1 MSEQLTIVQ
10 QNAQKLDACALAARE
25 AFAMEEG
32 FARTFALSAALGD
45 LVNVIQETGLIDTV
59 MPLQNLNLGFR
70 TDKQEGYDA
79 GTVTTALV
87 EATVFGL
94 QPVGNQFNIIASKF
108 YPTKEG
114 FTYLLRKLP
123 GLSDLR
129 VVCHPAQIKES
140 STWGTSKSG
149 EKYQKIEREG
159 HAKVDVSCV
168 YNGKAVNE
176 ELEFC
181 IRVNNGM
188 SQDAV
193 LGKSEAKAKRWL
205 YNYLT
210 GSNLGEAESAAE
222 AQEERGFRDVTPR
235 PAAAAP
241 AAPATR
247 LKPAPMAR
255 KVRTVQEVQEVA
267 PQVQDAQ
274 EAQENYAAEAPDE
287 TEQEDAALD
296 WLQRSLRDSGKT
308 FNALYTL
315 FDGTHR
321 PHPGTGASRREM
333 ARFALAVFRDEQ
345 ARRSME
351 LNGFVLA
358 K

>member
-1 MSEQLTIVQ
+1 MSEELTLVQ
-10 QNAQKLDACALAARE
+10 QNAQKLDACALAARD
-25 AFAMEEG
+25 AFAMEDG
-32 FARTFALSAALGD
+32 FARTFALSAALGN

-70 TDKQEGYDA
+70 TDKPEGYDA

-140 STWGTSKSG
+140 STWGMSKSG

-193 LGKSEAKAKRWL
+193 LGKAEAKAKRWL
-205 YNYLT
+205 FNYLT

-222 AQEERGFRDVTPR
+222 AQEEGGFRNVTPR
-235 PAAAAP
+235 PAAAP
-241 AAPATR
+241 AAAAP
-247 LKPAPMAR
+247 LKPSPMAR
-255 KVRTVQEVQEVA
+255 KVRTVQTQEVA
-267 PQVQDAQ
+267 PQVQ
-274 EAQENYAAEAPDE
+274 EAQNVTAEAPDE
-287 TEQEDAALD
+287 AEQETAALAWMHD
-296 WLQRSLRDSGKT
+296 AVEQSGQTIPK
-308 FNALYTL
+308 LYKVL
-315 FDGTHR
+315 DVCGH
-321 PHPGTGASRREM
+321 PHPGIGAPLAEVR
-333 ARFALAVFRDEQ
+333 RFALKLFRSAEMRT
-345 ARRSME
+345 ALEES
-351 LNGFVLA
+351 GFVFS

>member
-1 MSEQLTIVQ
+1 MSEELTIVQ
-10 QNAQKLDACALAARE
+10 QNAQKLDACAMAARE
-25 AFAMEEG
+25 AFAMEDG
-32 FARTFALSAALGD
+32 FARTFALSAALGN

-70 TDKQEGYDA
+70 TDKPEGYDA

-140 STWGTSKSG
+140 STWGMSKSG

-193 LGKSEAKAKRWL
+193 LGKAEAKAKRWL
-205 YNYLT
+205 FNYLT

-222 AQEERGFRDVTPR
+222 AQEEGGFRNVTPR
-235 PAAAAP
+235 PAAAHAA
-241 AAPATR
+241 AAPM
-247 LKPAPMAR
+247 KPAPMSR
-255 KVRTVQEVQEVA
+255 KVRPEQEVQEV
-267 PQVQDAQ
+267 QNVT
-274 EAQENYAAEAPDE
+274 AEAPDE
-287 TEQEDAALD
+287 AEPNYAEEAPDEAEQEDAALD

>member
-1 MSEQLTIVQ
+1 MSEQLTLVQ
-10 QNAQKLDACALAARE
+10 QNAKHLESCALAARE

-32 FARTFALSAALGD
+32 FARTFALSAAIGD
-45 LVNVIQETGLIDTV
+45 LLNAMDDTGLMDTV
-59 MPLQNLNLGFR
+59 MPLQNLSLGFR
-70 TDKQEGYDA
+70 TDNPKGYDVD
-79 GTVTTALV
+79 TVKTALL
-87 EATVFGL
+87 EATIIGL
-94 QPVGNQFNIIASKF
+94 QPVGNQFNIIAAKQ
-108 YPTKEG
+108 YTTKEG

-123 GLSDLR
+123 GLAKLR
-129 VVCHPAQIKES
+129 IVCHPAVISQS
-140 STWGTSKSG
+140 STAGTNRNG
-149 EKYQKIEREG
+149 EQYQKIEREG
-159 HAKVDVSCV
+159 LVKVDVSCEFKGEPV
-168 YNGKAVNE
+168 SEV
-176 ELEFC
+176 LEFS

-188 SQDAV
+188 TQDA
-193 LGKSEAKAKRWL
+193 LMGKAERKAKCWL

-210 GSNLGEAESAAE
+210 GSNLSDADATEAV
-222 AQEERGFRDVTPR
+222 QEMRDVTTR

-241 AAPATR
+241 ATP

-255 KVRTVQEVQEVA
+255 KVRPVQEVQEVA